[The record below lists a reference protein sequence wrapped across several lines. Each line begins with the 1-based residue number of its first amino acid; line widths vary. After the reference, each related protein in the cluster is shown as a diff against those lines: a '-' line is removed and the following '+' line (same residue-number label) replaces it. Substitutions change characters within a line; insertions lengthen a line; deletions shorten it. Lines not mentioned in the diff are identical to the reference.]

1 MNFAPIVERSLVTP
15 AQSRPVVASRSP
27 VSDAAQSLDTTSLVP
42 AAEQVDKQRLQ
53 AAVDAANKFLQP
65 VARNL
70 QFSID
75 EDSGKTIVKV
85 IDTETDKVVRQI
97 PSEEMLAI
105 SRALGRLKGVMVEQH
120 A

>member
-1 MNFAPIVERSLVTP
+1 VNFAPIVDRTYST
-15 AQSRPVVASRSP
+15 AASAST
-27 VSDAAQSLDTTSLVP
+27 AVP
-42 AAEQVDKQRLQ
+42 ARASKLAARHEVDIALPTATVDPQHLQ
-53 AAVDAANKFLQP
+53 AAVDAANKFLAP

-75 EDSGKTIVKV
+75 QDSGKTIVKV

-97 PSEEMLAI
+97 PCEEMLAI
-105 SRALGRLKGVMVEQH
+105 SRALGKLKGVMVEQK

>member
-1 MNFAPIVERSLVTP
+1 MNFAPVIDRTYVATP
-15 AQSRPVVASRSP
+15 ARPQPAVRSP
-27 VSDAAQSLDTTSLVP
+27 GETPPPEVAAPPPLGVNKAD
-42 AAEQVDKQRLQ
+42 LQ
-53 AAVDAANKFLQP
+53 AAVDAANKFMAP

-75 EDSGKTIVKV
+75 DNSGRTIVKV

-105 SRALGRLKGVMVEQH
+105 SRALGKLKGVMLEQK